1 MKSRSYGQYCGLAHA
16 LDVVGERW
24 SLLVIRELMT
34 GPKRFKDLLLRLP
47 GISTNLL
54 TRRLKHL
61 KAHGLIESRALAPPA
76 STVAY
81 ALTYRGLE
89 LQPVLITLTRWG
101 YRRMPPLGDRTVSL
115 SGCALM
121 AMQARF
127 RVDPSLAV
135 SDELEF
141 RLDSEVFHVRIH
153 DRRLEP
159 GLGPGARPDCVLT
172 LNDETFLA
180 ILVGTMRLHDARRS
194 GRLTI
199 IGDMDVYHRSAY
211 LLDLMPLRKGA
222 PQDLPTL
229 DLTGRIA
236 PRPRRL

>member
-1 MKSRSYGQYCGLAHA
+1 MTSRSYGQYCGLVHA
-16 LDVVGERW
+16 LDIVGERW

-34 GPKRFKDLLLRLP
+34 GPKRFKDLLFRLP

-61 KAHGLIESRALAPPA
+61 NAHGLVESRMLAPPA

-81 ALTYRGLE
+81 ALTDHGLE
-89 LQPVLITLTRWG
+89 LQPVLVTLTRWG
-101 YRRMPPLGDRTVSL
+101 YRTMPPLGDQSVSL

-127 RVDPSLAV
+127 RVDPSLAD

-141 RLDSEVFHVRIH
+141 RLDSEVFHVRIYGQ
-153 DRRLEP
+153 RLEP

-172 LNDETFLA
+172 LNDDTFLA
-180 ILVGTMRLHDARRS
+180 ILTGMTRLHDARRS
-194 GRLTI
+194 GRLKIT
-199 IGDMDVYHRSAY
+199 GDMNVYYRSAY
-211 LLDLMPLRKGA
+211 LLDLMPLHKGA
-222 PQDLPTL
+222 PQELPTL
-229 DLTGRIA
+229 DLTGRVA

>member
-1 MKSRSYGQYCGLAHA
+1 MTTRSYGQYCGLAHA
-16 LDVVGERW
+16 LDEVGERW

-34 GPKRFKDLLLRLP
+34 GPKRFKDLLHRLP

-61 KAHGLIESRALAPPA
+61 KAHGVIESRALAPPA

-81 ALTYRGLE
+81 ALTDRGIE
-89 LQPVLITLTRWG
+89 LQPVLVTLTRWG
-101 YRRMPPLGDRTVSL
+101 YRAMPPLGDRSISL

-121 AMQARF
+121 AMQALF
-127 RVDPSLAV
+127 RVDPSFATF
-135 SDELEF
+135 DELEF
-141 RLDSEVFHVRIH
+141 RLDSEVFHVRIY
-153 DRRLEP
+153 DQRLEP

-172 LNDETFLA
+172 LNDDTFLA
-180 ILVGTMRLHDARRS
+180 ILTGATQLHDARRS
-194 GRLTI
+194 GRLKIT
-199 IGDMDVYHRSAY
+199 GDIDVYYRSAY
-211 LLDLMPLRKGA
+211 LLDLTPLHKGEQ
-222 PQDLPTL
+222 QDLPTL